1 MDKTFFEK
9 NTLLYSILLQSAEM
23 NVHMAQETLRTS
35 ESNTE
40 LQNTY
45 TEAQITIYGPWIMD
59 YIELQKGIV
68 SGDYRPVTRNL
79 QRGGGTQV
87 KNRIDR

>member
-23 NVHMAQETLRTS
+23 NVHMAQETILRTS

-45 TEAQITIYGPWIMD
+45 I
-59 YIELQKGIV
+59 
-68 SGDYRPVTRNL
+68 
-79 QRGGGTQV
+79 QRD
-87 KNRIDR
+87 KL

>member
-23 NVHMAQETLRTS
+23 NVHMAQETILRTS

-45 TEAQITIYGPWIMD
+45 IQRD
-59 YIELQKGIV
+59 KLQFMVLESWTTLNYNK
-68 SGDYRPVTRNL
+68 RE
-79 QRGGGTQV
+79 
-87 KNRIDR
+87 

>member
-23 NVHMAQETLRTS
+23 NVHMAQETILRTS

-45 TEAQITIYGPWIMD
+45 IQRD
-59 YIELQKGIV
+59 KLQFMVLESWTTLNYK
-68 SGDYRPVTRNL
+68 RE
-79 QRGGGTQV
+79 
-87 KNRIDR
+87 